1 MSSAKRKRPNGFWNS
16 VISARRMAQRARLE
30 DVQFVGDDL
39 VWLESRGKQGQLVYQ
54 PKEGARRDLLF
65 EHSARGGV
73 GYGGGEFCAAKRSI
87 FFVHQGRQIMRYDC
101 ETAVVHAVT
110 PAWGAFCA
118 PLPSPDGRWLA
129 YVHEDGDRAAL
140 GLVEAQGGGWLIRLD
155 HQADFYMQPAWSPD
169 GRRLA
174 WVEWD
179 NPNMPWD
186 ATRLALAQLGGDV
199 PQMVEKSVIAG
210 GQGEGVFTQPCF
222 SPDGRR
228 LAFLAAQGEWDD
240 LLVVDLE
247 SGERRLVYAGQ
258 GYHLSTPAWVQG
270 QRTLAWL
277 PNGQQLLLIRNRA
290 GLAELCKVD
299 VESGSVEVLPTQ
311 PFTWLRQLSVQPIT
325 GEVAL
330 LASSPQLAERI
341 IHWEGGRWRE
351 VACTDAWMLPENWFA
366 QPQAVEWTLPDGEVV
381 HGWFYPPQNPEVD
394 GEDLPPLIVHVH
406 GGPTSAA
413 VLDFPRE
420 AAYFTSRGYA
430 WLEVNHRGSSG
441 YGRAYQQ
448 ALNGNWGEVDVVDT
462 VSGARFLA
470 QRGWVDEN
478 RMAVMGGSAGGFTV
492 LNCLV
497 RYPGVFKAG
506 IALYPVA
513 DLIALAR
520 DTHRFE
526 RYYTDRL
533 IAPFPQAA
541 ALYRKRSPIFQAGQI
556 RDALAIF
563 QGEEDK
569 AVPPAQNQ
577 AMVERLRQSAVPHLF
592 RLYPG
597 EGHGFRAPETIEDF
611 YQQTER
617 FLQDYVLFS

>member
-1 MSSAKRKRPNGFWNS
+1 MSNAKRRQPYGFWPS
-16 VISARRMAQRARLE
+16 IISARRMAQRARLE
-30 DVQFVGDDL
+30 DVQFGGNGL
-39 VWLESRGKQGQLVYQ
+39 VWLENRGKQGQLVYQ
-54 PKEGARRDLLF
+54 PGGSARRDLLF

-73 GYGGGEFCAAKRSI
+73 GYGGGEFTASGDSLY
-87 FFVHQGRQIMRYDC
+87 FVQQGRQIMRYDF
-101 ETAVVHAVT
+101 ETAAVRAVT
-110 PAWGAFCA
+110 PAWGAFSA
-118 PLPSPDGRWLA
+118 PAPSPDGRWLA
-129 YVHEDGDRAAL
+129 FVHEDGDRAAL
-140 GLVEAQGGGWLIRLD
+140 GLVESNGGWPILLD
-155 HQADFYMQPAWSPD
+155 SRADFYMQPAWSPD
-169 GRRLA
+169 GNALA
-174 WVEWD
+174 WVEWE

-186 ATRLALAQLGGDV
+186 ATRVVMARLAGEV
-199 PQMVEKSVIAG
+199 PQVAEKVMIAG
-210 GQGEGVFTQPCF
+210 GHEEAAFAQPCF

-228 LAFLAAQGEWDD
+228 LAYLAAQGEWDD
-240 LLVVDLE
+240 LIVLDLS
-247 SGERRLVYAGQ
+247 SGEKRLVYAAQ
-258 GYHLSTPAWVQG
+258 GFHLSTPAWVQG

-277 PNGQQLLLIRNRA
+277 PDGRRLLVIRNRA
-290 GLAELCKVD
+290 GLAELCEVE
-299 VESGSVEVLPTQ
+299 VESGAVRVIPTA
-311 PFTWLRQLSVQPIT
+311 PYTWLRQLSVHPLS
-325 GEVAL
+325 GEIAL
-330 LASSPQLAERI
+330 LASSPRLAERVL
-341 IHWEGGRWRE
+341 RWDGSRWQE
-351 VACTDAWMLPENWFA
+351 IACTDAWLLPETWFA
-366 QPQAVEWTLPDGEVV
+366 EPQAIECNLPDGGRVY
-381 HGWFYPPQNPEVD
+381 GWFYPPQNPQVQ
-394 GEDLPPLIVHVH
+394 GEGLPPLIVHVH
-406 GGPTSAA
+406 GGPTSAV

-441 YGRAYQQ
+441 YGRTYQQ
-448 ALNGNWGEVDVVDT
+448 ALNGHWGEADVVDT
-462 VSGARFLA
+462 VSLARFLA
-470 QRGWVDEN
+470 QQGRVDEQ
-478 RMAVMGGSAGGFTV
+478 RMAVMGGSAGGYTV

-520 DTHRFE
+520 ETHRFE

-541 ALYRKRSPIFQAGQI
+541 ALYRKRSPLFQASQI

-577 AMVERLRQSAVPHLF
+577 ALVERLRGLGVPHLF

>member
-1 MSSAKRKRPNGFWNS
+1 MSITKRRQPYGFWPS

-30 DVQFVGDDL
+30 DAQFTGDGL

-54 PKEGARRDLLF
+54 PKDGARRELLF

-73 GYGGGEFCAAKRSI
+73 GYGGGEFAAGERCL
-87 FFVHQGRQIMRYDC
+87 FFVHQGRQIMRYDF
-101 ETAVVHAVT
+101 ETGVVRAVT
-110 PAWGAFCA
+110 PAWGWFSA
-118 PLPSPDGRWLA
+118 PMPSPDGRWLA
-129 YVHEDGDRAAL
+129 FVHEDGDQAGL
-140 GLVEAQGGGWLIRLD
+140 GLVESDGGWLIRLD
-155 HQADFYMQPAWSPD
+155 GRADFYMQPVWSPD
-169 GRRLA
+169 GKALA

-186 ATRLALAQLGGDV
+186 ATRLALARLGGEP
-199 PQMVEKSVIAG
+199 PQTAEKMIIAG

-222 SPDGRR
+222 SPDGKR
-228 LAFLAAQGEWDD
+228 LAYLAAQGEWDE
-240 LLVVDLE
+240 LMLFDLE
-247 SGERRLVYAGQ
+247 SGERQVIYSTQ

-270 QRTLAWL
+270 QRTLAWS
-277 PNGQQLLLIRNRA
+277 PDGKRLLVIRNRA
-290 GLAELCKVD
+290 GLAELCEVEI
-299 VESGSVEVLPTQ
+299 ESGAVRVIPAA
-311 PFTWLRQLSVQPIT
+311 PYTWLRQLSVHPRS
-325 GEVAL
+325 GEIAL
-330 LASSPQLAERI
+330 LASSPRLAERI
-341 IHWEGGRWRE
+341 LRWDGARWNE
-351 VACTDAWMLPENWFA
+351 IACTDAWLLPEEWFA
-366 QPQAVEWTLPDGEVV
+366 EPQAVEWKLPDGEAVY
-381 HGWFYPPQNPEVD
+381 GWFYPPQNPQAE
-394 GEDLPPLIVHVH
+394 GEGLPPLIVHVH
-406 GGPTSAA
+406 GGPTSAV

-420 AAYFTSRGYA
+420 AAYFTSRGYG

-448 ALNGNWGEVDVVDT
+448 ALNGNWGEADVVDT
-462 VSGARFLA
+462 IGGARFLA
-470 QRGWVDEN
+470 QQGWVDEN
-478 RMAVMGGSAGGFTV
+478 RMAVMGGSAGGYTV

-506 IALYPVA
+506 VALYPVA

-520 DTHRFE
+520 ETHRFE

-541 ALYRKRSPIFQAGQI
+541 ALYHKRSPLYQASQI

-569 AVPPAQNQ
+569 AVPPSQNK
-577 AMVERLRQSAVPHLF
+577 ALVEQLRSLGVPHLF

-617 FLQDYVLFS
+617 FLQNYVLFG